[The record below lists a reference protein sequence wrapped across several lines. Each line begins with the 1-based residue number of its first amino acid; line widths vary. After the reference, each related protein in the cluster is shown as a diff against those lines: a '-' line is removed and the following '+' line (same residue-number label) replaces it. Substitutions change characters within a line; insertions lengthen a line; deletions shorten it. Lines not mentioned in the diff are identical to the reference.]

1 MGQSRAASGSPASRD
16 HGRYIRAGDLV
27 VVFASR
33 DKTPIPLTITPG
45 EFLTNVFGHFSHDDM
60 IGLPYGSKMISRN
73 GRGYL
78 YLLRPTPEVW
88 TTALPHR
95 TQILYAP
102 DMSFITM
109 KLNLGP
115 GSRVIEAGTGSGS
128 FSHFLG
134 RTVGRG
140 SAPTSNVE
148 ATASEQAETRGQVV
162 RNWKG
167 LPNEMQTSSRGTRD
181 PNKATEAEESTAG
194 TSSSAE
200 TGAATQTNGG
210 SASAP
215 IDGTVPDL
223 EGKLWSFE
231 FHAGRAEKAR
241 VEFAAHGLDRVATL
255 THRNVCKD
263 GFGLSDAADAVFLDL
278 PAPWEAVPYAAV
290 ALRRKTLGRICCFS
304 PCIEQ
309 VLKTVAAL
317 TENGFSDIETFESLV
332 KTHES
337 TSMGP
342 EVTIDEAIDRIKEV
356 ERRKEA
362 RRLTQIERSRMA
374 KDLDDGAPGSSRA
387 QSSQPSEGPDGGG
400 EGLES
405 GDPSNPLAEPAKKRK
420 RPESDPAAESDNEGE
435 SSTAAADAARTI
447 AITKR
452 KARQLQQQKQQSTP
466 FQAATVYSRPYHE
479 MRGHTSYLTFA
490 TLLPRDMEKAGGG
503 DVRS

>member
-1 MGQSRAASGSPASRD
+1 MPSLVAPGPSTVRD
-16 HGRYIRAGDLV
+16 NGRYIRAGDLV
-27 VVFASR
+27 IVFASR
-33 DKTPIPLTITPG
+33 DKTPIPLTVTPG
-45 EFLTNVFGHFSHDDM
+45 EFLSNVFGHFSHDDM
-60 IGLPYGSKMISRN
+60 IGMPYGSKMISRN
-73 GRGYL
+73 KRGYL
-78 YLLRPTPEVW
+78 YLLRPTPEIW
-88 TTALPHR
+88 TMALPHR

-140 SAPTSNVE
+140 SAVTSNVQETRPE
-148 ATASEQAETRGQVV
+148 AVAGRGQVV
-162 RNWKG
+162 KNWKG
-167 LPNEMQTSSRGTRD
+167 LPNEMQNLSRGTRD
-181 PNKATEAEESTAG
+181 PTRSTEAEDTA
-194 TSSSAE
+194 
-200 TGAATQTNGG
+200 AALAGDAQNGRT
-210 SASAP
+210 ASM
-215 IDGTVPDL
+215 IDGTVPEM

-241 VEFAAHGLDRVATL
+241 AEFAAHGLDRVATL

-278 PAPWEAVPYAAV
+278 PAPWEAVPFATT

-309 VLKTVAAL
+309 VLKTVTAL
-317 TENGFSDIETFESLV
+317 MENGFTDIETYESLV
-332 KTHES
+332 RTHES
-337 TSMGP
+337 MSAGP

-356 ERRKEA
+356 EKRKEA
-362 RRLTQIERSRMA
+362 RRLTQIEKARLDKRSEDADAARSDSA
-374 KDLDDGAPGSSRA
+374 
-387 QSSQPSEGPDGGG
+387 QPSDAALPGNDSRGDAG
-400 EGLES
+400 ETS
-405 GDPSNPLAEPAKKRK
+405 DEPAKKRK
-420 RPESDPAAESDNEGE
+420 RPAHDASESEDQATESTNGKA
-435 SSTAAADAARTI
+435 SAI

-490 TLLPRDMEKAGGG
+490 TLLPRDMEKAT
-503 DVRS
+503 VALS